1 MKPAVLAACTLMLN
15 QLPAVAQTDAPGPA
29 ALVDALNGTFGK
41 HAGKRASHAKGF
53 CARGDFIPAA
63 KAAQFAHSPFFAQ
76 SKVDALLRFSIGGGN
91 PGVSDK
97 SRSVRGLS
105 MRLTGGG
112 ETYDL
117 LLISEP
123 VAFTF
128 YAQLPA
134 PGDAL
139 NDSSQQW
146 QGTDRV
152 TLGTLRVTSLAGA
165 DACDGIVFMPVTLPA
180 DAEDAVQ
187 EALLGAIK
195 AWDSY
200 QGTRQSAQLADRHPA
215 PQDRRR
221 DPRAPLCPA
230 LTGWHRCRPARVRRA
245 VHERRRLASGSV
257 YRYRLRRHQDGGKA
271 AARHYRNL
279 HEPFAAGDCAA
290 IPDARI
296 PRHGAQGNW
305 RQLHRECG
313 QSARGAV
320 PRAHALA

>member
-29 ALVDALNGTFGK
+29 ALVDALSGTFGK

-123 VAFTF
+123 VFFAATPASFVSFLEARVSDPITKKPDTAKIAAHNARYPDGKNQPALLAAHAAPASYASTPYFSTNAFVFENASGARQLARIVVEPAAGTHYLTDEEEQTMPDIFLQQELAQRLAAKPVEFTF

-146 QGTDRV
+146 QGTHRV

-180 DAEDAVQ
+180 AVTPS
-187 EALLGAIK
+187 
-195 AWDSY
+195 D
-200 QGTRQSAQLADRHPA
+200 
-215 PQDRRR
+215 
-221 DPRAPLCPA
+221 DPILRARAPAYAISL
-230 LTGWHRCRPARVRRA
+230 GRR
-245 VHERRRLASGSV
+245 S
-257 YRYRLRRHQDGGKA
+257 Q
-271 AARHYRNL
+271 
-279 HEPFAAGDCAA
+279 
-290 IPDARI
+290 
-296 PRHGAQGNW
+296 
-305 RQLHRECG
+305 
-313 QSARGAV
+313 
-320 PRAHALA
+320 